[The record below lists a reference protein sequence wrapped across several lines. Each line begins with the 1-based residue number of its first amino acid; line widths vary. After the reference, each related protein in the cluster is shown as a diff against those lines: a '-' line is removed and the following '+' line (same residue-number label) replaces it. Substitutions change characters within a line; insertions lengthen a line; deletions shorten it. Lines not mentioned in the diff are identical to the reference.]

1 MRVWTYEH
9 VSEVACQCVIVC
21 VQGCGVICERVGLYT
36 LQGCAQM
43 HQGPH
48 VGLAA
53 PVTCLPLPRGPAG
66 QRGSEHDR
74 RGSGCSRRARP
85 RALFLAQEHPRFP
98 IPGKEHNVHW
108 RLSCLTSPTPRLP
121 RAARHF
127 RTRTASIQG
136 AKTPGAEWE
145 GDAPAPRVSA
155 TGDPPRHDER
165 NPHSFSWPLPCASP
179 TQSFSQE

>member
-48 VGLAA
+48 AGLAA

-66 QRGSEHDR
+66 PARFGARQEGEWMFPA
-74 RGSGCSRRARP
+74 CSP
-85 RALFLAQEHPRFP
+85 QSPVP
-98 IPGKEHNVHW
+98 CPG
-108 RLSCLTSPTPRLP
+108 TSPIS
-121 RAARHF
+121 H
-127 RTRTASIQG
+127 S
-136 AKTPGAEWE
+136 WE
-145 GDAPAPRVSA
+145 G
-155 TGDPPRHDER
+155 T
-165 NPHSFSWPLPCASP
+165 
-179 TQSFSQE
+179 